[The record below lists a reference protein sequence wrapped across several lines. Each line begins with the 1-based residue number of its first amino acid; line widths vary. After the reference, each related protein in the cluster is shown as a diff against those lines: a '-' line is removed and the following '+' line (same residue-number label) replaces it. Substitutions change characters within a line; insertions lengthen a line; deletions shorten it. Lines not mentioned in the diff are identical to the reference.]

1 MKYAQRMVL
10 VPEAEYDK
18 RMKPHRNIKTVKKK
32 HPSVKPCKKMRGV
45 KHKLAFLNAPARKVY
60 RQHRAAVKASQD
72 VAKLTLAPREQ
83 ETSPPLNLLTPDQTA
98 DSENK
103 GKELTPTLLKT
114 IPEQHRA
121 RAQKILNALLKSG
134 YRFTTD
140 KRIQLPTGRVL
151 ARTNIVDILH
161 AASVKDY
168 RRKSQRPAGWLEFI
182 DSVIRYKVPQSVFTK
197 NSVKTDLEQRT
208 KYFSSESAE
217 PVVWETYL

>member
-10 VPEAEYDK
+10 VPEADFDEQKKLQQK
-18 RMKPHRNIKTVKKK
+18 RKEKKY
-32 HPSVKPCKKMRGV
+32 PSVKPCKKRRDV
-45 KHKLAFLNAPARKVY
+45 KHKLAFLNAPARKLY

-72 VAKLTLAPREQ
+72 VAKLTLAPQQQ
-83 ETSPPLNLLTPDQTA
+83 EPPSHPNILKPDQTT
-98 DSENK
+98 DDENK
-103 GKELTPTLLKT
+103 EQESTPNVLKT

-121 RAQKILNALLKSG
+121 RAKKILNALLRRG

-151 ARTNIVDILH
+151 TRTNIMEILH

-168 RRKSQRPAGWLEFI
+168 RGKARRPAGWTEFI
-182 DSVIRYKVPQSVFTK
+182 DSVIRYGVPQSVFTK
-197 NSVKTDLEQRT
+197 NSVKVDLEQRS
-208 KYFSSESAE
+208 KYYSSESDE